1 MNRTQNS
8 SFNLFASIFTQII
21 QIVLKFVT
29 RTIFIRTLGNA
40 FLGVNGLFTDILTL
54 LSITEL
60 GFDTAINFKLYK
72 PLSDKDY
79 HRLSALMK
87 FYRNVYAVVSISVLV
102 LGLSITPFLRFLISD
117 YDLLAELGLN
127 AILIYFLYLIQSVLS
142 YLFWAYRASL
152 VRAAQK
158 SFILDGVNVGTVILS
173 NVCQIVV
180 LLLFKNFYL
189 YLLILVFFTIAT
201 NVINSV
207 IAKKMF
213 PLVFCKETEKNVI
226 SSQESKEIFKDC
238 GATFLYK
245 VNGVVTRATDNLVI
259 SSFIGIVTVGLYS
272 NYTMISTTINTV
284 LNKFFE
290 ACKASMGD
298 AYANLDKEKSYF
310 YFEVM
315 NFLTAI
321 LYGTAFL
328 GMAIVG
334 NAFIKVWLGQ
344 DYQLKPIIPVL
355 LGIVLFFNG
364 IKNNL
369 GQIRNISGAFR
380 QMWFR
385 PLLGI
390 LINLVVSI
398 VLVQFIGIVG
408 VLIGTI
414 AAAVLTNFLVDPIVI
429 HKYSYSGI
437 YGAWRYYRTNFIY
450 MLLLCGLY
458 FLFSFGIRSMP
469 ISNDWV
475 VLIIRFLCCAV
486 LTPLVFLLVFWNK
499 KECCYLRQKAKDL
512 FFVLKKRIRR

>member
-8 SFNLFASIFTQII
+8 SFNLFVSLFAQVV
-21 QIVLKFVT
+21 QIVLKFAT
-29 RTIFIRTLGNA
+29 RTLFIRTLGSA
-40 FLGVNGLFTDILTL
+40 FLGVNGLFTDILAL

-72 PLSDKDY
+72 PISEKDY

-87 FYRNVYAVVSISVLV
+87 FYRNIYIVVSFSVFV

-117 YDLLAELGLN
+117 YDSLAEIGLN
-127 AILIYFLYLIQSVLS
+127 AILVYFLYLAQSVLS

-158 SFILDGVNVGTVILS
+158 SFILDGVNIGTVIAS

-180 LLLFKNFYL
+180 LLLFRSFYL
-189 YLLILVFFTIAT
+189 YLLILVFFTIVT
-201 NVINSV
+201 NVINSA

-213 PLVFCKETEKNVI
+213 PLVFCKESSQDVI
-226 SSQESKEIFKDC
+226 SKEESKEVFKDC

-272 NYTMISTTINTV
+272 NYTMISTTINTI

-298 AYANLDKEKSYF
+298 AYATLDKERSYF

-315 NFLTAI
+315 NFFTVI
-321 LYGTAFL
+321 LYGTAFM

-344 DYQLKPIIPVL
+344 EYLLASIIPVL

-380 QMWFR
+380 QMWYR

-390 LINLVVSI
+390 VINLVVSI
-398 VLVQFIGIVG
+398 VLVRFIGIAG
-408 VLIGTI
+408 VLLGTI
-414 AAAVLTNFLVDPIVI
+414 LSAILTNFLVDPVVI
-429 HKYSYSGI
+429 HKYSYSGA
-437 YGAWRYYRTNFIY
+437 YSVWRYYRTNLFY
-450 MLLLCGLY
+450 MGLLAGLY
-458 FLFSFGIRSMP
+458 FLISFSIKSLP
-469 ISNDWV
+469 IDNDWV
-475 VLIIRFLCCAV
+475 ILIISFFSCLIVPPLTFV
-486 LTPLVFLLVFWNK
+486 LLFWHR
-499 KECCYLRQKAKDL
+499 KECTYLRQKAKDL